1 MLTYFEKSITKT
13 WVFSKCIMKRN
24 QSSASGWSIG
34 SKLSVI
40 VGIETGCNKSP
51 AIVRELVFQKMR
63 EAEDY
68 VKIQTWKNVTVYL
81 FFAFS

>member
-1 MLTYFEKSITKT
+1 MQVSYH
-13 WVFSKCIMKRN
+13 
-24 QSSASGWSIG
+24 GSIG
-34 SKLSVI
+34 SKLPVI
-40 VGIETGCNKSP
+40 VGIEIGCNKGP

-68 VKIQTWKNVTVYL
+68 VKIQTWMSVTIYL